1 MQILFQSSDL
11 IVCVKPVGVTSQ
23 GEAQN
28 AMPQMLSQQ
37 LGGQVYPVHRL
48 DTQTG
53 GVMVY
58 ARTNRSAASLSECI
72 RQGSLHKEYLA
83 VIEGIPAE
91 DTGTLKDLLFHDR
104 MKNKTYVVARKR
116 AGVKEAILD
125 YHVLQSV
132 QSDGKSY
139 SLVHVL
145 LHTGRTHQIR
155 VQFSSRGLPLLGDGK
170 YGSKD
175 NRCTAA
181 LWAYRLRFPLKDVQE
196 SFFCPP
202 PDAFPWTLFDRELIS
217 CI

>member
-28 AMPQMLSQQ
+28 AMPQILSQQ
-37 LGGQVYPVHRL
+37 LGGQVYTVHRL

-58 ARTNRSAASLSECI
+58 ARTKQSAARLSACI
-72 RQGSLHKEYLA
+72 QNNRLQKEYLA
-83 VIEGIPAE
+83 VIEGVPAE
-91 DTGTLKDLLFHDR
+91 KAGTLTDLLFHDR
-104 MKNKTYVVARKR
+104 TKNKTYVVARKR
-116 AGVKEAILD
+116 AGVKEAVLD
-125 YHVLQSV
+125 YEVLQTV
-132 QSDGKSY
+132 QLEGKNY

-155 VQFSSRGLPLLGDGK
+155 VQFSSRGFPLLGDGK

-175 NRCTAA
+175 NRCAAA
-181 LWAYRLRFPLKDVQE
+181 LWACRLSFPQSGKQVCF
-196 SFFCPP
+196 SCPP